1 RERRSPPA
9 NRRARSYRSARSC
22 RLPIE
27 LVALAQQVEGA
38 PDIGDQRLAARFD
51 VARLDGLH
59 QRMMVVGGRRVTP
72 CLEYLSSLADIGA
85 GLQPEALDDGDQ
97 HVRAGGAI
105 DAKVEVVVEVGSRA
119 RRLDAA
125 SGEVVVGPRRGTQL

>member
-1 RERRSPPA
+1 
-9 NRRARSYRSARSC
+9 SC

-27 LVALAQQVEGA
+27 LVALAQYVEGA
-38 PDIGDQRLAARFD
+38 PYVGDERFAACFD

-59 QRMMVVGGRRVTP
+59 QRMVMVGGRRVAP
-72 CLEYLSSLADIGA
+72 GLEYLGGLADIGA

-105 DAKVEVVVEVGSRA
+105 DAKVEVVVEIGSSA

-125 SGEVVVGPRRGTQL
+125 GRKVVVGPRSGTQRLEVAARQTR